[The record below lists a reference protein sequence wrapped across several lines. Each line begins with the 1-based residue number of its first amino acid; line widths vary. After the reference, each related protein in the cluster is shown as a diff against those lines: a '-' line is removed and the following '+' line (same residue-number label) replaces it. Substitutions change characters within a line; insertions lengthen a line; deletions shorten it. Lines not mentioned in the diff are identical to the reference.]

1 MEKFKPTVSQTE
13 YEREAWRLTN
23 LSVFLGH
30 QVVGDYM
37 KSVNVQLEVDFLD
50 RFINEN

>member
-1 MEKFKPTVSQTE
+1 MKETVPQTE
-13 YEREAWRLTN
+13 YEREAWRLSN

-37 KSVNVQLEVDFLD
+37 RSVNVQLEIDFMERL
-50 RFINEN
+50 ING

>member
-1 MEKFKPTVSQTE
+1 MKETVPQTE
-13 YEREAWRLTN
+13 YEREAWRLSN

-37 KSVNVQLEVDFLD
+37 RSVNVQLEIDFMERLID
-50 RFINEN
+50 G

>member
-1 MEKFKPTVSQTE
+1 MKETVPQTE
-13 YEREAWRLTN
+13 YEREAWRLSN

-37 KSVNVQLEVDFLD
+37 RSVNVQLEIDFMERLLS
-50 RFINEN
+50 E